1 MTTATQ
7 LSGEHAQ
14 DVLGQLLA
22 WRQAR
27 EPSALILVT
36 STEGGAVRARGAMMA
51 VGPEAMV
58 GYISGG
64 CIDADVALQARAA
77 CEDGQPRAL
86 RYGAGSPFVD
96 LPLPCGGAIEVLI
109 LPEPDQVVLEAA
121 HAALFARQQ
130 VDLAV
135 SRTGALCV
143 RDLDT
148 PPGTGDFVFTY
159 TPKLRLRIAGRG
171 ADALALARIADAAG
185 YATRLQLVDEED
197 LDAAR
202 QAGLSQVEKLTTPGA
217 LADAD
222 DDPWT
227 AFVLLFHDRDW
238 EVPLLQQALSGPAF
252 YIGAVG
258 SARTHANRC
267 DALRAAGCDDR
278 QIAHVHGPI
287 GLVGSLRD
295 ASMLAVS
302 VLAEIVSE
310 FPAKS
315 VSRRPRTAYLLLAAG
330 SSSRFEAG
338 DKLMADLNGRPVLAW
353 SADSVPADETSLRI
367 AIVPPDY
374 SARSDTLRAA
384 GWQIVENEATRSGQ
398 ASSLKRGLAALER
411 HPDVD
416 QIIVLLGDMPFVP
429 VSHFDALRE
438 RAQAASITAILSDSN
453 GRLSPPALFKRVHF
467 DNLGHLTGDRGAKAL
482 FNGLNQGRDTIA
494 LDPEHA
500 VDIDQVADLTRL
512 EETAHA

>member
-14 DVLGQLLA
+14 DVLGALLS
-22 WRQAR
+22 WKQAGNR
-27 EPSALILVT
+27 GALIFVT
-36 STEGGAVRARGAMMA
+36 ATEGGAVRARGAIMA
-51 VGPEAMV
+51 VGPADMV

-77 CEDGQPRAL
+77 CQDGQPCAL

-109 LPEPDQVVLEAA
+109 VPDPPLAVLAEA
-121 HAALFARQQ
+121 HEALSRRVQ

-135 SRTGALCV
+135 SRTGEIVV

-159 TPKLRLRIAGRG
+159 TPKLRLRVAGRG

-185 YATRLQLVDEED
+185 YDTRLQLVDEED
-197 LDAAR
+197 VEAAR
-202 QAGLSQVEKLTTPGA
+202 AAGLSRVERLVTPGA
-217 LADAD
+217 MTDAD
-222 DDPWT
+222 DDAWT

-238 EVPLLQQALSGPAF
+238 EIPLLQQALAGPAF
-252 YIGAVG
+252 YVGAVG
-258 SARTHANRC
+258 SQRTHAVRC
-267 DALRAAGCDDR
+267 EALRDAGCCEPD
-278 QIAHVHGPI
+278 IARVHGPI

-330 SSSRFEAG
+330 ASRRFEAG
-338 DKLMADLNGRPVLAW
+338 DKLIADLNGRPVLGWA
-353 SADSVPADETSLRI
+353 ANSVPIDETTVQV
-367 AIVPPDY
+367 AVVAPDTP
-374 SARSDTLRAA
+374 ARARALVA
-384 GWQIVENEATRSGQ
+384 EGWRVVENEAAKSGQ
-398 ASSLKRGLAALER
+398 SSSLACGLAELRDDAGI
-411 HPDVD
+411 D
-416 QIIVLLGDMPFVP
+416 QIIILLGDMPFVP
-429 VSHFDALRE
+429 ASHFEALKD
-438 RAQAASITAILSDSN
+438 RADAASITAILSESE

-467 DNLGHLTGDRGAKAL
+467 DALSQLTGDRGAKAL
-482 FNGLNQGRDTIA
+482 FKGLKRGRETIA
-494 LDPEHA
+494 LDPACA

-512 EETAHA
+512 EETADA